1 MPPLSKAASAATSTV
16 VDFLIRRSVSHLTGT
31 NFGAE
36 ASKTLMNTLLSMPM
50 HAFNS
55 IAATALSTATH
66 SQQPQQQHT
75 TASKAMDTIQSLLK
89 HSPHDPAHLQ
99 QAAQGLHQQ
108 QPLSNHNNNDAPH
121 WALGILSV
129 VVLYL
134 EYLGMRHMKS
144 ELPRMQ
150 VQVAQGTTGTDPI
163 TTKCRQI
170 LHGRYRKSTYYTVP
184 NPGIF
189 QTIGPQD
196 TDPVRVV
203 YNLLVGLNTAFFAAL
218 GGRSTDSTA
227 EILHWGGLWFY
238 WEVLAQLVHL
248 YGLSPVT
255 IAYKHIYAQLVKEL
269 RSPQ

>member
-1 MPPLSKAASAATSTV
+1 MPYILPTISKATGTVTDAAV
-16 VDFLIRRSVSHLTGT
+16 NFLIQRSVTHLTGAS
-31 NFGAE
+31 FGTG

-55 IAATALSTATH
+55 ITATH
-66 SQQPQQQHT
+66 PKQQQH
-75 TASKAMDTIQSLLK
+75 AAMDTIQSLLK

-108 QPLSNHNNNDAPH
+108 QQLLNGDAPH

-150 VQVAQGTTGTDPI
+150 VQVAQGATGTDPI
-163 TTKCRQI
+163 TTRCRQM
-170 LHGRYRKSTYYTVP
+170 LHTRYRKSKYYTLT

-189 QTIGPQD
+189 KTLSPQD
-196 TDPVRVV
+196 IDPVRVV

-255 IAYKHIYAQLVKEL
+255 IAYKHIYPQLVKEL
-269 RSPQ
+269 RSPKAS